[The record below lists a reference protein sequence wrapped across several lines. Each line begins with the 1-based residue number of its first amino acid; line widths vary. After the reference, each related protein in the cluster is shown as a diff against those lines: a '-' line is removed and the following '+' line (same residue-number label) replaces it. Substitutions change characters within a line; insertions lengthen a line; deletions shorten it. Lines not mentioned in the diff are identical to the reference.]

1 MLSVDKGAGSVT
13 FRYRTLEPPTPSP
26 VFSYVEVDP
35 EFDQL
40 ASSAKRLKCVGLFV
54 QMYAGDHNGRLPDT
68 LPELKAYVENEHDF
82 QWIADNVEYLGKG
95 VTTADS
101 PNRVIAYDR
110 TLTKK
115 GKGTNVICLDGSAAF
130 RSPAELQELGIT
142 AEP

>member
-54 QMYAGDHNGRLPDT
+54 QMYAGDHDGRLPDA
-68 LPELKAYVENEHDF
+68 LPGLKAYVENEQEF
-82 QWIADNVEYLGKG
+82 QWIVTNVEYLGKG
-95 VTTADS
+95 MTTA
-101 PNRVIAYDR
+101 NLATQVIAYDR
-110 TLTKK
+110 ALAKK
-115 GKGTNVICLDGSAAF
+115 GKGTNVLYLDSSVAF
-130 RSPAELQELGIT
+130 KSPAELKEQGLF
-142 AEP
+142 PRR